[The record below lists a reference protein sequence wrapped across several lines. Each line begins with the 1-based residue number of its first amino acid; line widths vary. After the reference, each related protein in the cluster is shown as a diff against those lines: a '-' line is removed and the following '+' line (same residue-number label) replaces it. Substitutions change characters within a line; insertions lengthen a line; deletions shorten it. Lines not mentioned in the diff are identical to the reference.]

1 MRHTRQQTSCKRFVE
16 AAGKGGMNQGMAA
29 SRIRQQE
36 IGQSAVLIYGF
47 LEMELSKLEVSR
59 VRIGRISIPE
69 IWYWLIFL
77 FND

>member
-1 MRHTRQQTSCKRFVE
+1 MRHTRQQTSCKRFAEV
-16 AAGKGGMNQGMAA
+16 AGKGGMNQGMAA

-36 IGQSAVLIYGF
+36 IGHRAVLIYGF

-69 IWYWLIFL
+69 ICYWLIFL